1 MSATPMPR
9 HSAEQGNWWD
19 HAVGYEIYIR
29 SFADGNGD
37 GIGDFIGMLD
47 KLDYLAWL
55 GVDVLWI
62 TPFYSSPMRDWG
74 YDVADYVA
82 IDPTYGDLDDFDAIV
97 ERAHALGMK
106 VIIDI
111 VPNHCSDQHEWF
123 QRAMTEPTS
132 AYRDYFI
139 WQDPPEDGSLPN
151 NWVGYFGGPTWTLDP
166 TSSQYYLHL
175 FLPEQPDLNWRNP
188 AVRHEFEQILRFWL
202 DRGIDG
208 FRIDVAQALIKDAE
222 LRSNPQLGPVD
233 PSMQR
238 WEEWHCFEHEHD
250 ILQPETL
257 EIFQAWNVIAA
268 EYDALLLG
276 ETYDLTSLDKLD
288 RLLSSQ
294 DALHVGFWF
303 GAMHFEWT
311 AESIRSTF
319 ATPLEGISAGLG
331 WAQNSHDEHRSVTRF
346 GGGELGRRRALCL
359 AVLLAGLPGMPFL
372 YQGEELGLESGEVAP
387 EDKLDP
393 VGGDDPT
400 AGRDGTRTPI
410 PWEVGEGM
418 GFTEPGV
425 TPWLPFGGRTEVD
438 TAAAQRN
445 DPDSMVHR
453 YRRLLQ
459 VRKTIAQI
467 AQTELEWIE
476 TTGEIVAFRR
486 GDIVFLANISEE
498 SVVAPLQ
505 GELLFSTTDEGRE
518 SRTQLSPDEARVMM
532 VVNP

>member
-1 MSATPMPR
+1 M
-9 HSAEQGNWWD
+9 
-19 HAVGYEIYIR
+19 
-29 SFADGNGD
+29 
-37 GIGDFIGMLD
+37 
-47 KLDYLAWL
+47 
-55 GVDVLWI
+55 
-62 TPFYSSPMRDWG
+62 
-74 YDVADYVA
+74 
-82 IDPTYGDLDDFDAIV
+82 
-97 ERAHALGMK
+97 
-106 VIIDI
+106 
-111 VPNHCSDQHEWF
+111 
-123 QRAMTEPTS
+123 
-132 AYRDYFI
+132 
-139 WQDPPEDGSLPN
+139 
-151 NWVGYFGGPTWTLDP
+151 
-166 TSSQYYLHL
+166 
-175 FLPEQPDLNWRNP
+175 
-188 AVRHEFEQILRFWL
+188 
-202 DRGIDG
+202 
-208 FRIDVAQALIKDAE
+208 
-222 LRSNPQLGPVD
+222 
-233 PSMQR
+233 
-238 WEEWHCFEHEHD
+238 
-250 ILQPETL
+250 QPETL

-319 ATPLEGISAGLG
+319 ASPLEGISAGLG